1 MGPFK
6 WDTHSS
12 VLSML
17 DNFFNTFYLS
27 VLSFWFSCLII
38 GLYELYHTLICF
50 SVSYFPYLCLF
61 FLLLFLNLLWL
72 ISSNLPFQ
80 LYYLLIYQYYLLFR
94 ASGAAHRSSQARDPG
109 LHHSHSNAG
118 SKPPLQPTPQLMAMP
133 DPQPTEGGQESN
145 LHPYRL

>member
-61 FLLLFLNLLWL
+61 FVVVFKSPLVDFIKFTFPTLLFTY
-72 ISSNLPFQ
+72 IS
-80 LYYLLIYQYYLLFR
+80 ILF
-94 ASGAAHRSSQARDPG
+94 AF
-109 LHHSHSNAG
+109 
-118 SKPPLQPTPQLMAMP
+118 
-133 DPQPTEGGQESN
+133 
-145 LHPYRL
+145 